1 MKTNVSAA
9 VGFCL
14 VLVLSLVSEPLVKD
28 AAAQTKTLKIGLIT
42 SMTGPIAPAVS
53 VMTDALKP
61 VEELM
66 DKRRNYGQRSEIKRE
81 CSQETPFDAPRRYP
95 ARKSSIV
102 SQTLVGGVGGNPFL
116 AVEGALSPASACP
129 CREIT
134 LPLV

>member
-42 SMTGPIAPAVS
+42 SMTGPIAPAMS

-66 DKRRNYGQRSEIKRE
+66 DKRGGITVNGQK
-81 CSQETPFDAPRRYP
+81 
-95 ARKSSIV
+95 
-102 SQTLVGGVGGNPFL
+102 
-116 AVEGALSPASACP
+116 
-129 CREIT
+129 
-134 LPLV
+134 